1 MSALRILLTSIATL
15 IATPS
20 LAADHGIAVSVGT
33 FENGDEQYQLFNTR
47 GHMFQVGL
55 RGEYAIHDRFAVV
68 GSVRAHRT
76 GQSVATGDDYSGAQS
91 FVAAYSANTAGVG
104 LKADVETFKGVLQG
118 YVTTQALLYHATM
131 RLDDDGNSR
140 TNAGQVQSSS
150 ISAGFEATA
159 GIELKVSPK
168 KLPVSFGWFNE
179 VGMGLIASHSYRG
192 AKDVNGTEESFAS
205 DAYLGDMMP
214 GGFVFRS
221 GLGVRF

>member
-1 MSALRILLTSIATL
+1 MSTYRTILASVATL
-15 IATPS
+15 IAVPS
-20 LAADHGIAVSVGT
+20 FAADHGIAVSLGT
-33 FENGDEQYQLFNTR
+33 FENADEQYQLFNT
-47 GHMFQVGL
+47 GNHMVQVGL

-68 GSVRAHRT
+68 GSIRTHRT
-76 GQSVATGDDYSGAQS
+76 GQTVTSGEEYTGAQS

-118 YVTTQALLYHATM
+118 YVATQALLYHATM

-179 VGMGLIASHSYRG
+179 VGVGLIANHSYRG

-214 GGFVFRS
+214 GGLVFRS